1 MAPPKEKMKSGQT
14 STDAASGI
22 QGLDHILCGG
32 FTANRMYLLEG
43 VPGSGKTTL
52 AMQFLFAGVA
62 AGEPVLYVSLSESL
76 EELRAVADSH
86 GWSLDGVHIRELLQR
101 EESLN
106 PEQQYTIFHPSEIE
120 LTETTAKILADVE
133 QLKPRRVV
141 FDSLSE
147 LRLLIGNSL
156 RYRRQILALKQYFT
170 GRHCTVLLLDD
181 LTSSDHDLQV
191 QSIAHG
197 VISLQQMIPEYGAD
211 RRRLRVVKMRGKRYR
226 GGYHDYVI
234 REGGLD
240 VFPRVIASE
249 YRQSSSRNKLSSGVV
264 GIDALLNGGIERG
277 TSTLLVGAPGT
288 GKSSVAAQFAR
299 TAVQSGLRAAL
310 FVFDES
316 TETLLAR
323 MRGLGLD
330 LQPSVA
336 SGALRIQ
343 QIDPAEMSPGEFAQ
357 QLRRAVDQQDASLIV
372 IDSLNG
378 YLNSMPEE
386 HYLTIQLHELL
397 TYLGQKGAA
406 TILIG
411 AHHGLIGAQMQSPV
425 DASYLADTVILMR
438 YFETRGEV
446 RQAISVVKQRGG
458 PHERT
463 IREFT
468 LDHQGIHVGEPLRR
482 FRGVLTGV
490 PVPEDEGVTG

>member
-1 MAPPKEKMKSGQT
+1 MNPGHSFT
-14 STDAASGI
+14 HDDANSGI
-22 QGLDHILCGG
+22 HGLDHILCGG
-32 FTANRMYLLEG
+32 FTPNRMYLLEG

-62 AGEPVLYVSLSESL
+62 AGESVLYVSLSETL

-86 GWSLDGVHIRELLQR
+86 GWSLDGVHIRELLPR

-106 PEQQYTIFHPSEIE
+106 LEQNYTIFHPSEIE
-120 LTETTAKILADVE
+120 LSETTARILADVD

-170 GRHCTVLLLDD
+170 GRQCTVLLLDD
-181 LTSSDHDLQV
+181 LTASDRDLQV

-249 YRQSSSRNKLSSGVV
+249 HRQPSPRNKLSSGIA
-264 GIDALLNGGIERG
+264 GIDALLGGGIDRG

-299 TAVQSGLRAAL
+299 TAAQAGLRAAL

-330 LQPSVA
+330 LQAGVD

-343 QIDPAEMSPGEFAQ
+343 QVDPAEMSPGEFAQ
-357 QLRRAVDQQDASLIV
+357 QLRRAVDEDGASLIV

-378 YLNSMPEE
+378 YLNAMPEE

-411 AHHGLIGAQMQSPV
+411 AHHGLIGAQMQAPV

-438 YFETRGEV
+438 YFEARGEV

-490 PVPEDEGVTG
+490 PVPEDEGATG

>member
-1 MAPPKEKMKSGQT
+1 MDPQPSLPRIDA
-14 STDAASGI
+14 STGVG
-22 QGLDHILCGG
+22 GLDHVLCGG
-32 FTANRMYLLEG
+32 YTPNRMYLLEG

-62 AGEPVLYVSLSESL
+62 AGESVLYVSLSESL

-86 GWSLDGVHIRELLQR
+86 GWSLDGVHIRELLPQ
-101 EESLN
+101 EETLQ
-106 PEQQYTIFHPSEIE
+106 PEEQYTIFHPSEIE
-120 LTETTAKILADVE
+120 LTETTAKILADVDS
-133 QLKPRRVV
+133 LKPRRVV

-170 GRHCTVLLLDD
+170 GRQCTVLLLDD
-181 LTSSDHDLQV
+181 LTSTDRDLQV

-197 VISLQQMIPEYGAD
+197 VISLHQLLPEYGAD
-211 RRRLRVVKMRGKRYR
+211 RRRLRVVKMRGKQYR

-234 REGGLD
+234 RRGGLE
-240 VFPRVIASE
+240 VFPRVTAAE
-249 YRQSSSRNKLSSGVV
+249 YRQPSTRVKMSSGVA
-264 GIDALLNGGIERG
+264 GIDALLNGGVDRG

-288 GKSSVAAQFAR
+288 GKSSIAAQFAR
-299 TAVQSGLRAAL
+299 TAAHAGSKAAI

-316 TETLLAR
+316 TETLMAR
-323 MRGLGLD
+323 MAGLGLD
-330 LQPSVA
+330 LRPSVDDG
-336 SGALRIQ
+336 SITIQ

-357 QLRRAVDQQDASLIV
+357 QLRYSVDRQGASMIV

-378 YLNSMPEE
+378 YLNAMPEE

-397 TYLGQKGAA
+397 TYLGQKGVA

-411 AHHGLIGAQMQSPV
+411 AHQGLIGAQMQAPV

-438 YFETRGEV
+438 YFESRGEV
-446 RQAISVVKQRGG
+446 RQAMSVVKQRGG

-468 LDHQGIHVGEPLRR
+468 LDRDGIHVGEPLRK

-490 PVPEDEGVTG
+490 PVPEDEGAAG

>member
-1 MAPPKEKMKSGQT
+1 MDPAELPIP
-14 STDAASGI
+14 DAASGI
-22 QGLDHILCGG
+22 KGLDHILCGG
-32 FTANRMYLLEG
+32 FTPNRMYLLEG

-62 AGEPVLYVSLSESL
+62 AGESVLYVSLSESR
-76 EELRAVADSH
+76 EELHAVAASH
-86 GWSLDGVHIRELLQR
+86 GWSLDGVHMRELLPQ
-101 EESLN
+101 EELLQ
-106 PEQQYTIFHPSEIE
+106 PEEQYTIFHPSEIE
-120 LTETTAKILADVE
+120 LTETTAKILADVD

-170 GRHCTVLLLDD
+170 GRQCTVLLLDD
-181 LTSSDHDLQV
+181 LTATDRDLQV

-197 VISLQQMIPEYGAD
+197 VINLQQMIPEYGAD

-234 REGGLD
+234 RKGGLD
-240 VFPRVIASE
+240 VFPRVIAAEHRS
-249 YRQSSSRNKLSSGVV
+249 QSARDKLSSGVS

-288 GKSSVAAQFAR
+288 GKSSIAAQFAR
-299 TAVQSGLRAAL
+299 NTAERGINASL
-310 FVFDES
+310 FIFDES
-316 TETLLAR
+316 TDTLLAR
-323 MRGLGLD
+323 MKGLGLD
-330 LQPSVA
+330 LQPGLDA
-336 SGALRIQ
+336 GTIRIQ
-343 QIDPAEMSPGEFAQ
+343 QVDPAEMSPGEFAQ
-357 QLRRAVDQQDASLIV
+357 QLRRAVDQHRAGLIV

-378 YLNSMPEE
+378 YLNAMPEE

-411 AHHGLIGAQMQSPV
+411 AHQGLIGAQMQAPV

-438 YFETRGEV
+438 YFETKGEV

-463 IREFT
+463 IREFS
-468 LDHQGIHVGEPLRR
+468 LDADGIQVGEPLRK

-490 PVPEDEGVTG
+490 PVPEDEGATG

>member
-1 MAPPKEKMKSGQT
+1 MDSQPS
-14 STDAASGI
+14 SSIDAASGI
-22 QGLDHILCGG
+22 DGLDHVLCGG
-32 FTANRMYLLEG
+32 FTPNRMYLLEG

-76 EELRAVADSH
+76 EELRSVADSH
-86 GWSLDGVHIRELLQR
+86 GWSLDGVHIRELLPQ
-101 EESLN
+101 EESLQ
-106 PEQQYTIFHPSEIE
+106 PEEQYTIFHPSEIE
-120 LTETTAKILADVE
+120 LTETTAKILADVDA
-133 QLKPRRVV
+133 LKPRRVV

-170 GRHCTVLLLDD
+170 GRNCTVLLLDD
-181 LTSSDHDLQV
+181 LTATDRDLQV

-197 VISLQQMIPEYGAD
+197 VISLHQMIPEYGAD

-226 GGYHDYVI
+226 GGYHDYAI
-234 REGGLD
+234 RRGGLD
-240 VFPRVIASE
+240 VFPRVTAAE
-249 YRQSSSRNKLSSGVV
+249 HRQPSTRVKMSSGVP
-264 GIDALLNGGIERG
+264 GIDALLNGGIDRG

-299 TAVQSGLRAAL
+299 TAAHAGHKAAL

-316 TETLLAR
+316 SETLLGR
-323 MRGLGLD
+323 MAGLGLD
-330 LQPSVA
+330 LRPCVA
-336 SGALRIQ
+336 AGTISIQ

-357 QLRRAVDQQDASLIV
+357 QLRYAVEEGGASMIV

-378 YLNSMPEE
+378 YLNAMPEE

-397 TYLGQKGAA
+397 TYLGQKGVA

-411 AHHGLIGAQMQSPV
+411 AHQGLIGAQMQAPV

-438 YFETRGEV
+438 YFESRGEV
-446 RQAISVVKQRGG
+446 RQSISVVKQRGG

-463 IREFT
+463 VREFT
-468 LDHQGIHVGEPLRR
+468 LDHDGIHVGEPLRK

-490 PVPEDEGVTG
+490 PVPEDEGATG

>member
-1 MAPPKEKMKSGQT
+1 MTTGQAATAFDAP
-14 STDAASGI
+14 SGI
-22 QGLDHILCGG
+22 KGLDHILCGG
-32 FTANRMYLLEG
+32 FTPNRMYLLEG

-62 AGEPVLYVSLSESL
+62 AGESVLYVSLSESL
-76 EELRAVADSH
+76 EELRSVADSH
-86 GWSLDGVHIRELLQR
+86 GWSLDGLHIRELIPQ
-101 EESLN
+101 EESLQ
-106 PEQQYTIFHPSEIE
+106 PEEQYTIFHPSEIE
-120 LTETTAKILADVE
+120 LTQTTAKILADVDT
-133 QLKPRRVV
+133 LKPRRVV

-170 GRHCTVLLLDD
+170 GRQCTVLLLDD
-181 LTSSDHDLQV
+181 LTATDRDLQV

-197 VISLQQMIPEYGAD
+197 VIALHQMIPEYGAD
-211 RRRLRVVKMRGKRYR
+211 RRRLRVVKMRGKQYR

-234 REGGLD
+234 RKGGLD
-240 VFPRVIASE
+240 VFPRLTAAEHRRMSARV
-249 YRQSSSRNKLSSGVV
+249 KMSSGIV
-264 GIDALLNGGIERG
+264 GIDALLNGGIDRG

-288 GKSSVAAQFAR
+288 GKSSIAAQFAR
-299 TAVQSGLRAAL
+299 TAAHAGSRAAL
-310 FVFDES
+310 FIFDES

-323 MRGLGLD
+323 MEGLGLN
-330 LQPSVA
+330 LRPSVEA
-336 SGALRIQ
+336 GTITIQ

-357 QLRRAVDQQDASLIV
+357 QLRHSVDEDGASLIV

-378 YLNSMPEE
+378 YLNAMPEE

-397 TYLGQKGAA
+397 TYLGQKGVA

-411 AHHGLIGAQMQSPV
+411 AHQGLIGAQMQAPV

-468 LDHQGIHVGEPLRR
+468 LDHDGIHVGEPLRK

-490 PVPEDEGVTG
+490 PVPEDEGASG